1 MAYIHLPSSRKEK
14 NNIKGEPIKSVKKEN
29 KITLTMTK
37 NIGNE
42 LVSRKKD
49 NCLERTMMMFIQ
61 DIKLKNATLKNNFG

>member
-1 MAYIHLPSSRKEK
+1 
-14 NNIKGEPIKSVKKEN
+14 
-29 KITLTMTK
+29 MTK